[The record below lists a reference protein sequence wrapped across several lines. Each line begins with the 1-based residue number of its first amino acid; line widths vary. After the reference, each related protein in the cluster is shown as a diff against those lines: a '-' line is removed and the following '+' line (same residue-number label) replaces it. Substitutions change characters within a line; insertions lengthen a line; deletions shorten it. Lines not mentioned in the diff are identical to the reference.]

1 MGTTPTV
8 PDIAPPQQGVSV
20 AAAPSGVG
28 EEISALLGRT
38 AQQANAPLP
47 SPYVQGTDIAQPH
60 IKPVVPYTPQDTNH
74 QPLSNQATSLIQARR
89 QNAAG
94 SLANLIGKAGQN
106 IQMQK
111 QERLKDDLVTVMK
124 AKTNVANAQAVLQQ
138 DPNNKIAQ
146 GVLAANKKSLEAIL
160 SDPKKQKQLA
170 KALDISYVDPS
181 KNKTP
186 EVQAFQQAT
195 AEVKKAG
202 PFNSDNPQEHAVAQQ
217 AANPKPP
224 AQQQSQTPRA
234 DAALSKDMPTI
245 QQNPQYQAALAQQQ
259 EAQKQLTQYVIPRMV
274 AAESAKQI
282 QLMRDQ
288 NAGARAEFGAVTKM
302 QQEQQKNIDSLK
314 LQNQKASDALKLQ
327 ANKDAQAFARTKLHV
342 DAMLKVADDKRL
354 DKATTDKMKQD
365 SLETID
371 KDFKGVSDTS
381 SKLSTQIAT
390 LQQADPKNPDI
401 ATLKT
406 ALDNNNLRLN
416 ALGEYRNR
424 VQEKVYGK
432 TTPISTTTK
441 PESQSKDTGSS
452 LISRLGLDATQVPEY
467 LTKGTINGS
476 DKSIESVGAGESDES
491 DDDDSDTNSDD
502 YGTSDS
508 K

>member
-1 MGTTPTV
+1 MSTMPTV
-8 PDIAPPQQGVSV
+8 PDISTQQQGPAVV
-20 AAAPSGVG
+20 AAPSGVG

-38 AQQANAPLP
+38 AEQANTPLP
-47 SPYVQGTDIAQPH
+47 PQYVQGTDIAQPH
-60 IKPVVPYTPQDTNH
+60 IKPVVPYTPQETNH
-74 QPLSNQATSLIQARR
+74 QPLSNQATSLIQARK

-195 AEVKKAG
+195 AEIKKAG
-202 PFNSDNPQEHAVAQQ
+202 PFNSDNPQEHQVAQQ
-217 AANPKPP
+217 AANPKPQ
-224 AQQQSQTPRA
+224 ASQTPRA
-234 DAALSKDMPTI
+234 DAALSKDMPTV

-259 EAQKQLTQYVIPRMV
+259 AAQKQLTQYVIPRMV
-274 AAESAKQI
+274 AAESAKQV
-282 QLMRDQ
+282 QLIKDQ

-302 QQEQQKNIDSLK
+302 QQEQQKNIDALK
-314 LQNQKASDALKLQ
+314 LQNTKASDALKLQ

-452 LISRLGLDATQVPEY
+452 LISRLGLDVTQVPEY

-502 YGTSDS
+502 YGTSDG